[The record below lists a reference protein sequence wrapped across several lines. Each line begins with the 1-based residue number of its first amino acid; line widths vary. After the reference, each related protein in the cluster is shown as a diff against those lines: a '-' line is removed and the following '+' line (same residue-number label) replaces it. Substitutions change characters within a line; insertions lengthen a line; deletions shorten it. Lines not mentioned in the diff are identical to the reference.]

1 MKIESYLIYSFFIS
15 DYCELIFQK
24 TEIGGNLYADI
35 RLFLHSTKYT
45 GPTPKGLILK
55 KSLLEEL
62 IKVLKHDKIRII
74 KSDEEGEISR
84 LSYKNGSLVVISLRE
99 STVDNNPV
107 CIDIREYIISP
118 KYEGFTKK
126 GVRFSVD
133 QLDEFIKGCEMLV
146 NAL

>member
-1 MKIESYLIYSFFIS
+1 MKIESNLIYSFFVS
-15 DYCELIFQK
+15 DYTELIFQK
-24 TEIGGNLYADI
+24 TEIGDNSFGDI

-45 GPTPKGLILK
+45 GPTQKGLIIK

-62 IKVLKHDKIRII
+62 IKVLKKEKFRII
-74 KSDEEGEISR
+74 KSDEEREISR

-118 KYEGFTKK
+118 RYEGFTKK
-126 GVRFSVD
+126 GVRFSAD

-146 NAL
+146 NVL